1 MDEPL
6 TPMVEAS
13 AGVHELFT
21 SLVDGGFT
29 AQQALYIIGVC
40 LGQQMFIHNNP
51 DVTDL

>member
-21 SLVDGGFT
+21 SLVEGGFT
-29 AQQALYIIGVC
+29 EQQALYIIGVC
-40 LGQQMFIHNNP
+40 LGQQIINKNNP
-51 DVTDL
+51 PVTDL